1 MDPFD
6 QNEDD
11 RLLELIKKAGLE
23 YLMDGKS
30 KQELADKEKK
40 DEEDAKKGN
49 LMADLDSESEEKE
62 KSDDASKTTT
72 DEQASSDK

>member
-1 MDPFD
+1 
-6 QNEDD
+6 
-11 RLLELIKKAGLE
+11 
-23 YLMDGKS
+23 MDGKS